1 MTLEEKN
8 RADLANA
15 NVKEVAGFSKAFR
28 TSELNNLQSGE
39 SFVIPENYTVKQRA
53 IGGNTENPME
63 YINVLTNTG
72 RTVEFSP
79 RSMTRVAFPVDES
92 GKNIRENGRM
102 KVVRSTGNL
111 IPFIQGKE
119 IDSTM
124 KALKGC
130 TIQYTESE
138 RVKTRAFGVPEEKAT
153 SNDVNTTIIGKW
165 DLVGDKKPAGWAE

>member
-39 SFVIPENYTVKQRA
+39 SFTIPEDYTVKQRV

-79 RSMTRVAFPVDES
+79 RSMTRIAFPVDEN
-92 GKNIRENGRM
+92 GKNIRENDRM
-102 KVVRSTGNL
+102 KVVRSGGNL
-111 IPFIQGKE
+111 VPFIAGKE

-130 TIQYTESE
+130 TIQYTEAE
-138 RVKTRAFGVPEEKAT
+138 RVNTRAFGIPEEKAT
-153 SNDVNTTIIGKW
+153 SKDVQVTIIGNW
-165 DLVGDKKPAGWAE
+165 NLIGEKKPVGWAE

>member
-39 SFVIPENYTVKQRA
+39 SFTIPENYTVKQRT

-79 RSMTRVAFPVDES
+79 RSMTRVAFPVDEN

-102 KVVRSTGNL
+102 KVVRSSGNL
-111 IPFIQGKE
+111 ISFIQGKE

-130 TIQYTESE
+130 TIQYTEAE

-153 SNDVNTTIIGKW
+153 ANDVNTTIIGKW
-165 DLVGDKKPAGWAE
+165 DLIGDKKPAGWAE